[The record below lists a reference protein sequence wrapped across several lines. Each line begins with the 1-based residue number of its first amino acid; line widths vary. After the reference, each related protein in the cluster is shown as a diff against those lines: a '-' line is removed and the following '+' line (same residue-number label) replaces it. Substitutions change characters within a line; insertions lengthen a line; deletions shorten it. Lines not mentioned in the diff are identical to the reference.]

1 MNLFDLFK
9 QLLYRIFLKK
19 IHSLTVCSL
28 IEKYKHFS
36 TLYLFG
42 LISFFWMMVNN
53 LAWMCTAMVS
63 LVTLSFTIDDDDD
76 DDDDDML
83 GLSLTPWLGLS
94 NVQKR
99 G

>member
-1 MNLFDLFK
+1 
-9 QLLYRIFLKK
+9 
-19 IHSLTVCSL
+19 
-28 IEKYKHFS
+28 
-36 TLYLFG
+36 
-42 LISFFWMMVNN
+42 MMVNN

-76 DDDDDML
+76 DDDDDDML